1 MNIEIQG
8 NIQVKGKVQGVWFR
22 AFTKEKAEELGLT
35 GWVQN
40 QPGGSV
46 YLKVKGKKETI
57 EKLISDLGH
66 GPKRSQVEYVNVE
79 WNSPEHAW
87 SKFEIRY

>member
-1 MNIEIQG
+1 MNMEIQG

-57 EKLISDLGH
+57 EKLISDLEH
-66 GPKRSQVEYVNVE
+66 GPERSHVEYVNVE

>member
-1 MNIEIQG
+1 MEVQG

-40 QPGGSV
+40 QPEGSV

-57 EKLISDLGH
+57 E
-66 GPKRSQVEYVNVE
+66 
-79 WNSPEHAW
+79 
-87 SKFEIRY
+87 

>member
-1 MNIEIQG
+1 MKVQG
-8 NIQVKGKVQGVWFR
+8 NVKVKGKVQGVWFR
-22 AFTKEKAEELGLT
+22 AFTKEKAEKIGLT

-40 QPGGSV
+40 QASGSV
-46 YLKVKGKKETI
+46 YLEVNGNKRDI
-57 EKLISDLGH
+57 NRLITELER
-66 GPKRSQVEYVNVE
+66 GPERSHVEDVHVE

>member
-1 MNIEIQG
+1 MEVQG

-57 EKLISDLGH
+57 EKLISDLEH
-66 GPKRSQVEYVNVE
+66 GPKRSHVEDVHVE

>member
-40 QPGGSV
+40 YKFSLKSGGQRTHYFGV
-46 YLKVKGKKETI
+46 LNQV
-57 EKLISDLGH
+57 LICLG
-66 GPKRSQVEYVNVE
+66 
-79 WNSPEHAW
+79 
-87 SKFEIRY
+87 